1 MFSGVTKM
9 IGIFGNFQVNIS
21 GYTVTNIR
29 VRDLTEGHRR
39 ARALDQ
45 AIQLRVVR
53 LLKLT

>member
-29 VRDLTEGHRR
+29 VRDLTEGHTEGEGTWSGHS
-39 ARALDQ
+39 
-45 AIQLRVVR
+45 IESC
-53 LLKLT
+53 